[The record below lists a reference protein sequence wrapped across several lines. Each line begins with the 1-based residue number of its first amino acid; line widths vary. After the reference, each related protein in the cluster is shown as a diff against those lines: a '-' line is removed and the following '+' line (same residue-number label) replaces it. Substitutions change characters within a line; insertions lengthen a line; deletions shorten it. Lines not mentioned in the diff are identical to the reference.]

1 VARLVQ
7 QLVNGAVLGATIG
20 LIALGYTMVYGI
32 IQLINFAHGEVFMV
46 GAFAGLAAY
55 RYVLPDSV
63 TGNVPLTLAV
73 VLLAAMVASV
83 ATALV
88 LERLAYRPLRN
99 APRLAPLI
107 SAIGASI
114 ALQEAVRLFY
124 PGGNRTQSFP
134 RIIPTGTFNI
144 GGVAVAWTSVFAVAT
159 AVVLMVA
166 LEMFVNRTRVGKA
179 MRATSQ
185 DPDTAKLMGIDTD
198 RMIIL
203 AFVLG
208 GALAGVA
215 GVIQGIRFISIDP
228 QIGFAAGISA
238 FTAAVLGGIGNIRGA
253 VLGGFLLGIVQA
265 LAIEYLPRGSDW
277 KDVWAFV
284 VLILVLTARPQG
296 LLGERVGART

>member
-1 VARLVQ
+1 
-7 QLVNGAVLGATIG
+7 
-20 LIALGYTMVYGI
+20 MVYGI

-55 RYVLPDSV
+55 RYVLPESL
-63 TGNVPLTLAV
+63 TANVPVTLTVVLVAAMLAAV
-73 VLLAAMVASV
+73 V
-83 ATALV
+83 TALL
-88 LERLAYRPLRN
+88 LERLAYRPLRH

-107 SAIGASI
+107 TAIGASI

-134 RIIPTGTFNI
+134 RIISTGTFEI
-144 GGVAVAWTSVFAVAT
+144 GGVTVAWTSVFAVAV

-166 LEMFVNRTRVGKA
+166 LDTFVNRTRVGTA

-198 RMIIL
+198 AMIVV
-203 AFVLG
+203 AFILG

-253 VLGGFLLGIVQA
+253 VLGGFVLGVVQA

-284 VLILVLTARPQG
+284 VLILVLTLRPQG

>member
-1 VARLVQ
+1 
-7 QLVNGAVLGATIG
+7 
-20 LIALGYTMVYGI
+20 MVYGI

-55 RYVLPDSV
+55 RYVVPESVLDNLPV
-63 TGNVPLTLAV
+63 TLAV
-73 VLLAAMVASV
+73 VLLAAMTASTV
-83 ATALV
+83 TALL
-88 LERLAYRPLRN
+88 LERLAYRPLRR

-107 SAIGASI
+107 TAIGASI
-114 ALQEAVRLFY
+114 ALQEAVRLWY

-134 RIIPTGTFNI
+134 RIIPRGTFEI
-144 GGVAVAWTSVFAVAT
+144 GGVTVAWTSVFAVGT

-166 LEMFVNRTRVGKA
+166 LDTFVNRTRLGKG

-198 RMIIL
+198 RMIVI

-253 VLGGFLLGIVQA
+253 VLGGFVLGVVQA

-284 VLILVLTARPQG
+284 VLILVLTLKPQG